1 MNPRFAAVLVVLS
14 LSVATAGCAALFGPS
29 AEYPAIVPAPGAA
42 SLVAADHTFEF
53 EGGAETV
60 GATIDSRVLAGARAG
75 EKTVLIRG
83 DVPEKE
89 WVAGAYRAQTLDH
102 AQDRFYDDLLARL
115 REIRDRRGLDGDR
128 YLELVAAAV
137 QQLTYVSAPGTA
149 AKYPVE
155 TWADGSGDC
164 DDKVLL
170 LAGLL
175 EREGYRV
182 ALLVFLPESHM
193 ALGVGCPAGSDYGGS
208 GYAYLEVTNG
218 SYVGVVPD
226 RLGDG
231 SRLASTPLVVP
242 IGNGTALY
250 GATRETA
257 AIEGAR
263 QTARAR
269 VDELGPEIDRR
280 RSALET
286 DRRRLETLRSAG
298 DRDAFDAAYERYN
311 ADAAACDRLV
321 EEYNRAAD
329 LLNRTAPNRYDRAGA
344 AAYVSTQP
352 L

>member
-1 MNPRFAAVLVVLS
+1 MNFRSAAVLIVLS
-14 LSVATAGCAALFGPS
+14 LAVATAGCAALFGPS
-29 AEYPAIVPAPGAA
+29 AEYPAIAPVGGTA
-42 SLVAADHTFEF
+42 SQVAADHMLEF
-53 EGGAETV
+53 EGGVETV

-75 EKTVLIRG
+75 EKAVLIRG
-83 DVPEKE
+83 DVPETE
-89 WVAGAYRAQTLDH
+89 WVAGAYRAQVLDP
-102 AQDRFYDDLLARL
+102 AQGRFYDDLLARF

-128 YLELVAAAV
+128 YLELMAAAV
-137 QQLTYVSAPGTA
+137 QQIPYVSAPGTA

-164 DDKVLL
+164 DDKALL

-193 ALGVGCPAGSDYGGS
+193 ALGVGCPAGYEYGGS
-208 GYAYLEVTNG
+208 GYAYLEVTNS

-231 SRLASTPLVVP
+231 SRLTSTPLVVP
-242 IGNGTALY
+242 IGNGTTLY
-250 GATRETA
+250 GAARETA
-257 AIEGAR
+257 AIEAAR

-269 VDELGPEIDRR
+269 VDALGPEIDRR

-298 DRDAFDAAYERYN
+298 NRDAFDAAYSRYTT
-311 ADAAACDRLV
+311 DAAACDRLV
-321 EEYNRAAD
+321 EEYNCAAD